1 MEIHISE
8 GQLRK
13 AVENEAACRRQ
24 FGADMTKKLM
34 LRMAALRAAE
44 SLATF
49 WPPKSGPER
58 CHELKGDLTGVFSM
72 DLKQPYRLLF
82 KVRDQASPLDRSDE
96 QQRWRTITSLEI
108 LAIEDTHG

>member
-1 MEIHISE
+1 MEIHISD

-49 WPPKSGPER
+49 WPPG
-58 CHELKGDLTGVFSM
+58 T
-72 DLKQPYRLLF
+72 
-82 KVRDQASPLDRSDE
+82 
-96 QQRWRTITSLEI
+96 
-108 LAIEDTHG
+108 